1 MITVEVVEGWTDPLD
16 FTLKVNGV
24 PKDLTGMTVLL
35 QMWDNAGN
43 AIILTGSTSVPTP
56 ASGLVRFSPGSGDLT
71 QARSPIKAR
80 WKVTD
85 AGGKIGY
92 FPNGDADRWMVFKP

>member
-24 PKDLTGMTVLL
+24 AKDLTGMTVLL
-35 QMWDNAGN
+35 QMWDRSGT
-43 AIILTGSTSVPTP
+43 AIGLTGTTSVPTP
-56 ASGLVRFSPGSGDLT
+56 ASGLVRFSPGAADLT
-71 QARSPIKAR
+71 AARSPIKAR

-85 AGGKIGY
+85 GAGKIGY
-92 FPNGDADRWMVFKP
+92 FPNGDADRWMVFLP